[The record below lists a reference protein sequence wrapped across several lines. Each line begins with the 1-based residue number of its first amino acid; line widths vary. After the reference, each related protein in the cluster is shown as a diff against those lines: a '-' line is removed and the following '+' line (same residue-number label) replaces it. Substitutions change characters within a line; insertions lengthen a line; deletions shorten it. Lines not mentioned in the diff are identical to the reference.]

1 MTDLP
6 LSCRQNQ
13 RRDAVRA
20 ATLFGLDYAEVS
32 DNQLTVYVYFLGKA
46 PQKMEKANIQL
57 EGGRRIRDV
66 KVINLTVHHQSD
78 PTLDDFMEVLV
89 SKPGDFSTYTLSVV
103 GLAGFDARYGQVK
116 FSFKAACPTGLD
128 CKTQNTCPPP
138 DRTQPHINYLA
149 KDYASFRQ
157 LILDRLAFTMP
168 QWQETHVPDLG
179 ITLVELLAYAGDYLS
194 YHQDAVA
201 TEAYLGTARQRISVR
216 RHARLVDY
224 QMHDGCNARAWV
236 TVSTDTDIQL
246 DASMISFVTQFP
258 SVPPRNI
265 LTAADL
271 MNVAPSAYD
280 VFQPLLPANGTISFY
295 KAHSEIYF
303 YTWGDCQC
311 CLAKG
316 ATAATLI
323 DYFVDDLTPASTAK
337 APGRKLNLKP
347 GDVLIFEEVL
357 GPKTANP
364 ADADPTHRQAV
375 RLTSV
380 TQALDPLYPPKEGDP
395 GQPIVEIEWAAE
407 DALTFTL
414 CISTQAPSPACNCLE
429 NVSVARG
436 NVVLVDNGGNTSET
450 IGVVS
455 TESSVQKCATA
466 CTPAET
472 TVTPAK
478 FCPVLTKKPLTFSQP
493 LPACGSATALIAQ
506 DPRQAV
512 PDITLSSI
520 PPAPACTPMPAP
532 APPCQIPPLFTFDDL
547 SNLTSLARTLKAHAG
562 LNSAFLYG
570 ELSATTRQA
579 LAAYDGT
586 SALPAALEVDLS
598 ADLNVLLETWSP
610 LRDLL
615 ESGPEDLSFVAE
627 MDDEGRAHLR
637 FGDSSLGQM
646 PDAGTAFQAHYRT
659 GNGTAGNVGAESI
672 RYIVLK
678 ETLSGVNLQPRN
690 PLAASGGTDPEP
702 VAEVKLFAPNAFRDV
717 LERAITADDYATLAA
732 DNARRLEE
740 RADRC
745 SQPFQSLQSAKAVLR
760 WNGSWY
766 TALVALDPL
775 GTEQSS
781 PGLIH
786 EVTKYLEPYRRVGHD
801 LLVAQAEYVALDLAL
816 TICVL
821 PGYLRAHVESALL
834 NVLSNRVLSN
844 GSKGFFHP
852 DNLSFGEGI
861 FASTLIAAAQ
871 AVAGVQNVTV
881 TRLERWELID
891 AAANQT
897 EAAQV
902 PPNSVLTLGPLEIAR
917 LDNDPNFPENG
928 RLSLDM
934 RGGR

>member
-1 MTDLP
+1 
-6 LSCRQNQ
+6 
-13 RRDAVRA
+13 
-20 ATLFGLDYAEVS
+20 
-32 DNQLTVYVYFLGKA
+32 
-46 PQKMEKANIQL
+46 
-57 EGGRRIRDV
+57 
-66 KVINLTVHHQSD
+66 
-78 PTLDDFMEVLV
+78 
-89 SKPGDFSTYTLSVV
+89 
-103 GLAGFDARYGQVK
+103 
-116 FSFKAACPTGLD
+116 
-128 CKTQNTCPPP
+128 
-138 DRTQPHINYLA
+138 
-149 KDYASFRQ
+149 
-157 LILDRLAFTMP
+157 
-168 QWQETHVPDLG
+168 
-179 ITLVELLAYAGDYLS
+179 
-194 YHQDAVA
+194 
-201 TEAYLGTARQRISVR
+201 
-216 RHARLVDY
+216 VDY

-236 TVSTDTDIQL
+236 TVSTDTDIQF
-246 DASMISFVTQFP
+246 DVSTISFVTQFP

-265 LTAADL
+265 LTTADL
-271 MNVAPSAYD
+271 VNVAPSAYD
-280 VFQPLLPANGTISFY
+280 VFQPLLPASGTVSFF
-295 KAHSEIYF
+295 KAHSEICF

-316 ATAATLI
+316 ATSATLI
-323 DYFVDDLTPASTAK
+323 DYFVDNSTPASTIN

-380 TQALDPLYPPKEGDP
+380 TQAVDPLYRLKEGEP
-395 GQPIVEIEWAAE
+395 GQPIVEIEWTAE

-436 NVVLVDNGGNTSET
+436 NVVLVDNGGSTSET

-455 TESSVQKCATA
+455 TASSVQKCATV

-472 TVTPAK
+472 TITPAK

-493 LPACGSATALIAQ
+493 LPTCGSAAALIAQ

-520 PPAPACTPMPAP
+520 PPAPACALMLAP

-547 SNLTSLARTLKAHAG
+547 SNLTSLAKTLKAHAD

-570 ELSATTRQA
+570 ELSATTKQA

-586 SALPAALEVDLS
+586 SALPAALAADLS
-598 ADLNVLLETWSP
+598 ADLKVLLETWSP

-615 ESGPEDLSFVAE
+615 ESGPDDLSFVAE
-627 MDDEGRAHLR
+627 MDDDGRAHLR
-637 FGDSSLGQM
+637 FGDSNLGQM
-646 PDAGTAFQAHYRT
+646 PDAGTNFQANYRT
-659 GNGTAGNVGAESI
+659 GNGTAGNVGTESI
-672 RYIVLK
+672 RYIVLE

-717 LERAITADDYATLAA
+717 LERAITADDYATLAS
-732 DNARRLEE
+732 DNDRRLEE

-745 SQPFQSLQSAKAVLR
+745 SQPFQSLQSAKTVLR

-781 PGLIH
+781 PDLIH

-816 TICVL
+816 SICVL

-834 NVLSNRVLSN
+834 NVFSNRVLSN
-844 GSKGFFHP
+844 GNKGFFHP
-852 DNLSFGEGI
+852 DNLSFGDGI
-861 FASTLIAAAQ
+861 FASTIIAAAQ
-871 AVAGVQNVTV
+871 AVAGVQNVTL